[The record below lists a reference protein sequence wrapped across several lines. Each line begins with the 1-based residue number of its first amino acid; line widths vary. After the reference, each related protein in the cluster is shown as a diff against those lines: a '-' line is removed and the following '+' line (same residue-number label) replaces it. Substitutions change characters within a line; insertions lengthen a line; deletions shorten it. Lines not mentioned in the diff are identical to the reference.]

1 MQVLDPFLL
10 SLTTND
16 VILCNGGNGLLK
28 SFVYL
33 QCISLQKHTGRVFRL
48 QFDDFQI
55 ISSSHDDT
63 ILIWDFL
70 NVVAPDPVLPAA
82 GGSTTSSVVNGDM
95 EVDHSLD

>member
-16 VILCNGGNGLLK
+16 VILCNGGNGLL
-28 SFVYL
+28 
-33 QCISLQKHTGRVFRL
+33 CIYNVFSLQKHTGRVFRL